1 MIYHIHTRGFT
12 KHASSGLEGDIRGTF
27 KGVAEKIPYLKDLG
41 ITTVEMMPPVE
52 FEELIIPERVD
63 GSPFAAEEP
72 DGKLNYWGYT
82 RGYYFA
88 PKCAYSSGPVREPE
102 REFKDMVKALHRA
115 GLELVLE
122 LFFDGKEAPSYVLD
136 VVRFWAQE
144 YHVDGVRLV
153 GYAPVKLWARIR
165 TSAG

>member
-1 MIYHIHTRGFT
+1 MWTEV
-12 KHASSGLEGDIRGTF
+12 LLQ
-27 KGVAEKIPYLKDLG
+27 LKN
-41 ITTVEMMPPVE
+41 
-52 FEELIIPERVD
+52 R
-63 GSPFAAEEP
+63 

-115 GLELVLE
+115 GLELVLNYSLTE
-122 LFFDGKEAPSYVLD
+122 GSALLCAGCGPLL
-136 VVRFWAQE
+136 AQE

-153 GYAPVKLWARIR
+153 GYAPVKLLGEDPYLSRLKLFAPDWEGVDPGACRHCQV
-165 TSAG
+165 